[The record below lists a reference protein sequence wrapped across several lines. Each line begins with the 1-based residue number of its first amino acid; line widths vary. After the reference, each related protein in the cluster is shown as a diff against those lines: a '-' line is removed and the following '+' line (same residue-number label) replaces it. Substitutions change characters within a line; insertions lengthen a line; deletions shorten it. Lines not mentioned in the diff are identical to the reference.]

1 MSVDLCD
8 SEVGVFISSRLKALL
23 PHLTTICFKA
33 YYLLCLALRFFAK
46 LTTTHAPT
54 FLVKILLVKSYLLL
68 RLVHHRRTS
77 WPVHRRLPLRPNHR
91 SPLHVKAES
100 PSSHVEA
107 ESPSSRIKAE
117 SPSSRIKAE
126 SPSPLIKAES
136 LPPIDAGPLGGDV
149 IDPKTKIDEFRVIQI
164 RIQEGSDGMDP
175 VLYYTNTK
183 GYKPVL
189 DMEITFSACTR
200 PWGVEEVRSDAEIV
214 SKLQTVVVFVTRAT
228 TEHGAQAFI
237 NELPFSLILRFYS
250 QGFQAQWPFVQ
261 LVIKYLQSD
270 SRLIKS
276 LEKIDPNWYAGLEP
290 RVQESLESWE
300 IQYKERL
307 TRMLEF
313 ASMLNLDHPH
323 IRRAP
328 LANFWSGLELL
339 LWNNC
344 EGTTQGGNSV
354 RRLVETAKRCKDL
367 PMKVRPRKD

>member
-1 MSVDLCD
+1 MILYSLF
-8 SEVGVFISSRLKALL
+8 STRLLFI
-23 PHLTTICFKA
+23 
-33 YYLLCLALRFFAK
+33 
-46 LTTTHAPT
+46 
-54 FLVKILLVKSYLLL
+54 VLLL
-68 RLVHHRRTS
+68 STVFSDNPGVMVTSKPLPVPLVEAGTPSPHILARS
-77 WPVHRRLPLRPNHR
+77 PSPPVEAE

-107 ESPSSRIKAE
+107 ESPSSHIKAE
-117 SPSSRIKAE
+117 SPSSRINAE

-149 IDPKTKIDEFRVIQI
+149 IDPKTKKKVDEFRVIRI

-189 DMEITFSACTR
+189 DTEITFSACTR

-214 SKLQTVVVFVTRAT
+214 SKLQTVAVFVTRAT

-250 QGFQAQWPFVQ
+250 QGFQGQWPFVQ
-261 LVIKYLQSD
+261 LVIEYLQSD
-270 SRLIKS
+270 SRLIKG
-276 LEKIDPNWYAGLEP
+276 LEKIDPDWYAGLEP

-354 RRLVETAKRCKDL
+354 RHLVETAQRCKDL